1 MKHEF
6 CLLKQESQKM
16 TLMSAACQ
24 YKRHKTLDM
33 KVEVSSDQPQFANV
47 NIFWDTRRQIQSMV
61 REYLIIFLPSYDLRI
76 VLFVQ
81 LCRFFYSV

>member
-6 CLLKQESQKM
+6 CLMKQEPQKM

-33 KVEVSSDQPQFANV
+33 KVEVNPDEPQFANV
-47 NIFWDTRRQIQSMV
+47 NIFWDARRHIQSVV
-61 REYLIIFLPSYDLRI
+61 RIYLIISLPTFDFRI
-76 VLFVQ
+76 IFIL
-81 LCRFFYSV
+81 